1 MIGSRFEVAAAFSCY
16 KGKYMDK
23 QHAHQLLDQL
33 DPGQLAAVGH
43 LLEVMVD
50 PVARALA
57 AAPPDDEP
65 VTEQDRRRFH
75 DGQVRFAQRRGI
87 PMDDV
92 LAEFGAKPEDFPLAP
107 DHTR

>member
-1 MIGSRFEVAAAFSCY
+1 
-16 KGKYMDK
+16 MDK
-23 QHAHQLLDQL
+23 QHAHRLLDQL

-50 PVARALA
+50 PVA

-75 DGQVRFAQRRGI
+75 DGKSRFAQRRGI
-87 PMDDV
+87 PMDHV
-92 LAEFGAKPEDFPLAP
+92 LAEFGAKPEDFPPA
-107 DHTR
+107 

>member
-1 MIGSRFEVAAAFSCY
+1 
-16 KGKYMDK
+16 MDR

-33 DPGQLAAVGH
+33 DPDQFAAVGH

-65 VTEQDRRRFH
+65 VTERDRRRFH
-75 DGQVRFAQRRGI
+75 DGQSRFAQRGGI
-87 PMDDV
+87 PMEDV
-92 LAEFGAKPEDFPLAP
+92 LAEFGVKPEDFPLSPGHA
-107 DHTR
+107 R

>member
-1 MIGSRFEVAAAFSCY
+1 
-16 KGKYMDK
+16 MDR

-57 AAPPDDEP
+57 TAPPDDEP
-65 VTEQDRRRFH
+65 VTERDRRRFH
-75 DGQVRFAQRRGI
+75 HGQERFAQNGGI
-87 PMDDV
+87 PMEDV
-92 LAEFGAKPEDFPLAP
+92 LAEFGVKVEDFTLPP
-107 DHTR
+107 DNSR

>member
-1 MIGSRFEVAAAFSCY
+1 
-16 KGKYMDK
+16 MDR
-23 QHAHQLLDQL
+23 QHAHQLLD
-33 DPGQLAAVGH
+33 QLAAVGH

-75 DGQVRFAQRRGI
+75 EGQARFAQHLGI
-87 PMDDV
+87 PMEDV
-92 LAEFGAKPEDFPLAP
+92 LAEFGVKPGDFPLSP
-107 DHTR
+107 DNGR

>member
-1 MIGSRFEVAAAFSCY
+1 
-16 KGKYMDK
+16 MDR

-57 AAPPDDEP
+57 TARPDDEP
-65 VTEQDRRRFH
+65 VTGHDRRRFH
-75 DGQVRFAQRRGI
+75 DGQAWFAQHDCI
-87 PMDDV
+87 PMEDV
-92 LAEFGAKPEDFPLAP
+92 LAEFGMKPEDFPLSPGDA
-107 DHTR
+107 R